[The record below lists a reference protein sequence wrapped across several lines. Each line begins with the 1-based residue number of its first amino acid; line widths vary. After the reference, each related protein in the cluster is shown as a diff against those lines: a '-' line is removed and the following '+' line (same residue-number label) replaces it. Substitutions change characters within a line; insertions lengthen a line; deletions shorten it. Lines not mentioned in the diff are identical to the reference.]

1 MYNEIMQQVERILL
15 GGYGLMEWAIA
26 LLFAAAVV
34 LLILSFSK
42 NNQQSKSFEKQLE
55 ETTFTYMEE
64 INKLQEQIR
73 NLELDSE
80 IIAVQAGFV
89 NGSGQ
94 QRILYREI
102 LDLYKRGYSA
112 ESIALKKQLSVDEIE
127 QLLSPFKQLSNEGS
141 YGTDDI

>member
-1 MYNEIMQQVERILL
+1 
-15 GGYGLMEWAIA
+15 MEWAIA

-42 NNQQSKSFEKQLE
+42 NNRTSKSFEKQLE

-73 NLELDSE
+73 NMELDSE
-80 IIAVQAGFV
+80 IIAVQAGFM

-141 YGTDDI
+141 NVAHDI

>member
-1 MYNEIMQQVERILL
+1 MV
-15 GGYGLMEWAIA
+15 WAIA

-80 IIAVQAGFV
+80 IIAVQAGLL

-94 QRILYREI
+94 RILHREI

-141 YGTDDI
+141 NVEHDI

>member
-1 MYNEIMQQVERILL
+1 MYNGIMRQVERILL
-15 GGYGLMEWAIA
+15 GGYRLMEWAIA

-64 INKLQEQIR
+64 INKLQEQMR
-73 NLELDSE
+73 NMELDVE
-80 IIAVQAGFV
+80 IIAVQAGFM
-89 NGSGQ
+89 NGSGEQ
-94 QRILYREI
+94 HILYREI

-141 YGTDDI
+141 YGADDI

>member
-1 MYNEIMQQVERILL
+1 MYNGIMRQVERILL
-15 GGYGLMEWAIA
+15 GGYRLMEWAIA

-80 IIAVQAGFV
+80 IIAVQAGLL

-94 QRILYREI
+94 RILHREI

-112 ESIALKKQLSVDEIE
+112 ESIALKKQISADEIE

-141 YGTDDI
+141 NVAHDI

>member
-1 MYNEIMQQVERILL
+1 
-15 GGYGLMEWAIA
+15 MEWAIA

-42 NNQQSKSFEKQLE
+42 NNQTSKSFEKQLE

-73 NLELDSE
+73 NMELDSE
-80 IIAVQAGFV
+80 IIAVQAGFM

-141 YGTDDI
+141 NVAHDI

>member
-1 MYNEIMQQVERILL
+1 MYNGIMRQVERILL
-15 GGYGLMEWAIA
+15 GGYRLMEWAIA

-80 IIAVQAGFV
+80 IIAVQAGLL

-94 QRILYREI
+94 RILHREI

-141 YGTDDI
+141 NVAHDI

>member
-1 MYNEIMQQVERILL
+1 MV
-15 GGYGLMEWAIA
+15 WAIA

-80 IIAVQAGFV
+80 IIAVQAGLL

-94 QRILYREI
+94 RILHREI

-127 QLLSPFKQLSNEGS
+127 QLLSPFKQLSDEG
-141 YGTDDI
+141 GNVAHDI

>member
-1 MYNEIMQQVERILL
+1 MYNGIMRQVERILL
-15 GGYGLMEWAIA
+15 GGYRLMEWAIA

-34 LLILSFSK
+34 LLILSYSK

-80 IIAVQAGFV
+80 IIAVQAGLL

-94 QRILYREI
+94 RILHREI

-141 YGTDDI
+141 NVAHDI

>member
-1 MYNEIMQQVERILL
+1 MV
-15 GGYGLMEWAIA
+15 WAIA

-80 IIAVQAGFV
+80 IIAVQAGLL

-94 QRILYREI
+94 RILHREI

-112 ESIALKKQLSVDEIE
+112 ESIALKKQISADEIE

-141 YGTDDI
+141 NVAHDI

>member
-1 MYNEIMQQVERILL
+1 MYNGIMQQVERILL
-15 GGYGLMEWAIA
+15 GGYRLMEWAIA

-80 IIAVQAGFV
+80 IIAVQAGLL

-94 QRILYREI
+94 RILHREI

-112 ESIALKKQLSVDEIE
+112 ESIALKKQISADEIE

-141 YGTDDI
+141 NVAHDI

>member
-1 MYNEIMQQVERILL
+1 M
-15 GGYGLMEWAIA
+15 
-26 LLFAAAVV
+26 
-34 LLILSFSK
+34 
-42 NNQQSKSFEKQLE
+42 
-55 ETTFTYMEE
+55 
-64 INKLQEQIR
+64 
-73 NLELDSE
+73 
-80 IIAVQAGFV
+80 

-141 YGTDDI
+141 NVAHDI

>member
-1 MYNEIMQQVERILL
+1 MQQVERILL
-15 GGYGLMEWAIA
+15 GGYRLMEWAIA

-80 IIAVQAGFV
+80 IIAVQAGLL

-94 QRILYREI
+94 RILHREI

-127 QLLSPFKQLSNEGS
+127 QLLSPFKQLSDEGS
-141 YGTDDI
+141 YVADDI

>member
-1 MYNEIMQQVERILL
+1 
-15 GGYGLMEWAIA
+15 MEWAIA

-80 IIAVQAGFV
+80 IIAVQAGLL

-94 QRILYREI
+94 RILHREI

-112 ESIALKKQLSVDEIE
+112 ESIALKKQISADEIE

-141 YGTDDI
+141 NVAHDI

>member
-1 MYNEIMQQVERILL
+1 
-15 GGYGLMEWAIA
+15 MEWTIA

-34 LLILSFSK
+34 LLILSYSK
-42 NNQQSKSFEKQLE
+42 NNQASKSFEKQLE

-73 NLELDSE
+73 NMELDVE
-80 IIAVQAGFV
+80 IIAVQAGFM
-89 NGSGQ
+89 NGSGE

-141 YGTDDI
+141 YGADDI

>member
-15 GGYGLMEWAIA
+15 GGYRLMEWAIA

-141 YGTDDI
+141 NVAHDI

>member
-1 MYNEIMQQVERILL
+1 MV
-15 GGYGLMEWAIA
+15 WAIA

-73 NLELDSE
+73 NMELDSE
-80 IIAVQAGFV
+80 IIAVQAGLL

-94 QRILYREI
+94 RILHREI

-141 YGTDDI
+141 NVAHDI

>member
-1 MYNEIMQQVERILL
+1 ML
-15 GGYGLMEWAIA
+15 GGYRLMGWAIA

-80 IIAVQAGFV
+80 IIAVQAGLL

-94 QRILYREI
+94 RILHREI

-141 YGTDDI
+141 NVAHDI

>member
-1 MYNEIMQQVERILL
+1 M
-15 GGYGLMEWAIA
+15 GWAIA

-42 NNQQSKSFEKQLE
+42 NNQTSKSFEKQLE

-73 NLELDSE
+73 NMELDSE
-80 IIAVQAGFV
+80 IIAVQAGFM

-141 YGTDDI
+141 NVAHDI

>member
-1 MYNEIMQQVERILL
+1 MRQVERILL
-15 GGYGLMEWAIA
+15 GGYRLMEWAIA

-80 IIAVQAGFV
+80 IIAVQAGLL

-94 QRILYREI
+94 RILHREI

-112 ESIALKKQLSVDEIE
+112 ESIALKKQLSSDEIE
-127 QLLSPFKQLSNEGS
+127 QLLSPFKQLSDEGS
-141 YGTDDI
+141 YVADDI

>member
-1 MYNEIMQQVERILL
+1 MV
-15 GGYGLMEWAIA
+15 WAIA

-34 LLILSFSK
+34 LLILSYSK

-80 IIAVQAGFV
+80 IIAVQAGLL

-94 QRILYREI
+94 RILHREI

-127 QLLSPFKQLSNEGS
+127 QLLSPFKQLSNDEGS
-141 YGTDDI
+141 NVTHDI

>member
-1 MYNEIMQQVERILL
+1 MV
-15 GGYGLMEWAIA
+15 WAIA

-80 IIAVQAGFV
+80 IIAVQAGLL

-94 QRILYREI
+94 RILHREI

-127 QLLSPFKQLSNEGS
+127 QLLSPFKQLSNDEGS
-141 YGTDDI
+141 NVTHDI

>member
-1 MYNEIMQQVERILL
+1 
-15 GGYGLMEWAIA
+15 MEWTIA
-26 LLFAAAVV
+26 LLFAAAFV
-34 LLILSFSK
+34 LLILSYSK
-42 NNQQSKSFEKQLE
+42 NNQVSKSFEKQLE

-73 NLELDSE
+73 NMELDVE
-80 IIAVQAGFV
+80 IIAVQAGFM

-112 ESIALKKQLSVDEIE
+112 ESIALKKQISADEIE
-127 QLLSPFKQLSNEGS
+127 QLLSPFKQLSNEG
-141 YGTDDI
+141 GNVAHDI

>member
-15 GGYGLMEWAIA
+15 GGYRLMEWAIA

-73 NLELDSE
+73 NMELDSE

-141 YGTDDI
+141 NVAHDI

>member
-15 GGYGLMEWAIA
+15 GGYRLMEWAIA

-94 QRILYREI
+94 QRLLYREI

-127 QLLSPFKQLSNEGS
+127 QLLSPFKQLSDEGS
-141 YGTDDI
+141 NVAHDI

>member
-1 MYNEIMQQVERILL
+1 
-15 GGYGLMEWAIA
+15 MEWAIA

-64 INKLQEQIR
+64 INKLQEQVR

-141 YGTDDI
+141 NVVHDI

>member
-1 MYNEIMQQVERILL
+1 MYNGIMQQVERILL
-15 GGYGLMEWAIA
+15 GGYRLMEWAIA

-73 NLELDSE
+73 NLELDCE

-112 ESIALKKQLSVDEIE
+112 ESIALKKQLSADEIE
-127 QLLSPFKQLSNEGS
+127 QLLSPFKQLSDEGS
-141 YGTDDI
+141 NVAHDI

>member
-1 MYNEIMQQVERILL
+1 
-15 GGYGLMEWAIA
+15 MEWTIA

-64 INKLQEQIR
+64 INKLQEQVR

-80 IIAVQAGFV
+80 IIAVQAGLL

-94 QRILYREI
+94 RILHREI

-141 YGTDDI
+141 NVAHDI

>member
-34 LLILSFSK
+34 LLILSYSK

-80 IIAVQAGFV
+80 ITAVQAGLM
-89 NGSGQ
+89 NGAG
-94 QRILYREI
+94 QRIVYREI

-141 YGTDDI
+141 NVAHDI

>member
-34 LLILSFSK
+34 LLILSYSK
-42 NNQQSKSFEKQLE
+42 NNQQSKSFEEQLE

-73 NLELDSE
+73 NMELDCE

-94 QRILYREI
+94 KRILYREI

-141 YGTDDI
+141 NVAHDI

>member
-1 MYNEIMQQVERILL
+1 
-15 GGYGLMEWAIA
+15 MEWAIA

-80 IIAVQAGFV
+80 IIAVQAGLL

-94 QRILYREI
+94 RILHREI

-141 YGTDDI
+141 NVAHDI

>member
-1 MYNEIMQQVERILL
+1 
-15 GGYGLMEWAIA
+15 MEWAIA

-42 NNQQSKSFEKQLE
+42 NNQTSKSFEKQLD

-73 NLELDSE
+73 NMELDFE
-80 IIAVQAGFV
+80 IIAVQAGFM
-89 NGSGQ
+89 NGSGK

-102 LDLYKRGYSA
+102 LELYKHGYSA

-141 YGTDDI
+141 NVAHDI

>member
-1 MYNEIMQQVERILL
+1 MRQVERILL
-15 GGYGLMEWAIA
+15 GGYRLMEWAIA

-80 IIAVQAGFV
+80 IIAVQAGLL

-94 QRILYREI
+94 RILHREI

-112 ESIALKKQLSVDEIE
+112 ESIALKKQISADEIE

-141 YGTDDI
+141 NVAHDI

>member
-1 MYNEIMQQVERILL
+1 
-15 GGYGLMEWAIA
+15 MEWAIA

-42 NNQQSKSFEKQLE
+42 NNQTSKSFERQLE

-73 NLELDSE
+73 NMELDFE
-80 IIAVQAGFV
+80 IIAVQAGFM

-112 ESIALKKQLSVDEIE
+112 ESIALKKQLSVDETE

-141 YGTDDI
+141 NVAHDI

>member
-1 MYNEIMQQVERILL
+1 
-15 GGYGLMEWAIA
+15 MEWAIA

-42 NNQQSKSFEKQLE
+42 NNQTSKSFEKQLE

-64 INKLQEQIR
+64 INKLQEQMR
-73 NLELDSE
+73 NMELDSE
-80 IIAVQAGFV
+80 IIAVQAGFM

-141 YGTDDI
+141 NVAHDI

>member
-15 GGYGLMEWAIA
+15 GGYRLMEWAIA

-127 QLLSPFKQLSNEGS
+127 QLLSPFKQLSDEGS
-141 YGTDDI
+141 NVAHDI

>member
-1 MYNEIMQQVERILL
+1 MV
-15 GGYGLMEWAIA
+15 WAIA

-80 IIAVQAGFV
+80 IIAVQAGLL

-94 QRILYREI
+94 RILHREI

-141 YGTDDI
+141 NVAHDI